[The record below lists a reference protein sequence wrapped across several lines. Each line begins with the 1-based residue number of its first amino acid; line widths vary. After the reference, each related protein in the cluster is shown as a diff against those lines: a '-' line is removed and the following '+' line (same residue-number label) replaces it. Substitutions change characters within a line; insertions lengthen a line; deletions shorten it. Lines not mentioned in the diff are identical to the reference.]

1 MVAPSDR
8 AQSSVDRIYEAV
20 KDMTITY
27 RLKPGERLN
36 EGALAKRLG
45 ASRTP
50 LREALN
56 RLNAEGFLTFEVGK
70 GFFCREFKPRD
81 IFELYQLRAVLE
93 AAAVRLVCEAA
104 SEAEIDALD
113 LFIRDT
119 GPADGGP
126 VEGAPVEGGPVE
138 GAPVEG
144 GSDHGGHSAEDLV
157 SFDEQ
162 FHETL
167 MAMTRNAEMQR
178 VLRNVNARI
187 KFFRWID
194 MEQRR
199 NETQGEH
206 RQILAALRARN
217 PDLAAERMRR
227 HIERRLDQITEA
239 IKEGY
244 SRIYLS
250 GS

>member
-20 KDMTITY
+20 KEMSITY

-56 RLNAEGFLTFEVGK
+56 RLNAEGFLTFEVGR

-104 SEAEIDALD
+104 SEAEIEALD
-113 LFIRDT
+113 QFVRDT
-119 GPADGGP
+119 GPA
-126 VEGAPVEGGPVE
+126 EGSP
-138 GAPVEG
+138 
-144 GSDHGGHSAEDLV
+144 DHGGRSAEDLV
-157 SFDEQ
+157 GFDEH

-199 NETQGEH
+199 GETQGEH
-206 RQILAALRARN
+206 RQILAALRERN
-217 PDLAAERMRR
+217 SDLAAERMRR
-227 HIERRLDQITEA
+227 HIERRMDQITEA